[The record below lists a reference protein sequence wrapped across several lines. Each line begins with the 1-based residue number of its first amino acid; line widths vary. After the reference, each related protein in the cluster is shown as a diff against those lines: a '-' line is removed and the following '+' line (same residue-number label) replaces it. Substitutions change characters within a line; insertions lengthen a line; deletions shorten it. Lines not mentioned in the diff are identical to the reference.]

1 MAAHGP
7 EDGTATTG
15 PSSGQSDI
23 LLEARSL
30 IRGERLQHYGPPH
43 ANFKRIADLWSAYL
57 GDALARPISNN
68 DVCAMMI
75 LLKQAR
81 MADGGY
87 HRDSAMDT
95 AGYAALQEVLA
106 EGINVEE
113 PT

>member
-1 MAAHGP
+1 MDGQQP

-15 PSSGQSDI
+15 PSSGQTDI
-23 LLEARSL
+23 LLEAHSL
-30 IRGERLQHYGPPH
+30 IRGERLQHYGPPNK
-43 ANFKRIADLWSAYL
+43 NFKRIADLWTAYF
-57 GDALARPISNN
+57 GDRLDRPIEVN
-68 DVCAMMI
+68 DVCALMI

-106 EGINVEE
+106 EGVNVEE